1 MVTQFILI
9 LFIFFTAIFALF
21 FIYISFDKFIHKKI
35 KTDTSNL
42 SISILQLG
50 VILSSA
56 IIFKAIIL
64 PVINLISIGIN
75 QQNTNFT
82 RLFENISLVLLF
94 LSIGLIFTVIIV
106 FSALYLFMKLTKID
120 EFEDIKNNKTYT
132 SIVLS
137 SIIIGLSIIMESS
150 IGHLCE
156 IIIPFS
162 NLIQIF

>member
-1 MVTQFILI
+1 
-9 LFIFFTAIFALF
+9 
-21 FIYISFDKFIHKKI
+21 
-35 KTDTSNL
+35 
-42 SISILQLG
+42 
-50 VILSSA
+50 
-56 IIFKAIIL
+56 
-64 PVINLISIGIN
+64 
-75 QQNTNFT
+75 
-82 RLFENISLVLLF
+82 
-94 LSIGLIFTVIIV
+94 
-106 FSALYLFMKLTKID
+106 MKLTKID